1 MSVKILHKGL
11 ADSLQDN
18 GRYGYQHLGIPP
30 NGCMDNLSASLANY
44 ILQNNDNTPVI
55 ELHFPS
61 SKIQFLQDS
70 IICITGANFVPLVNE
85 KSIALHTPILVNKND
100 VLTMLQPLEGSV
112 AYLGIKGSYLAQDWL
127 NSHAYNGKRL
137 NTNDTLSFSSL
148 YPNDLNKVKNINEQL
163 NHTLIDKIQSNVF
176 SNNTPLRILPGPA
189 WKDLSQTALYDL
201 INASFTISG
210 QRNRMG
216 YHLSGPLLHLSK
228 PNTNLSSAVTMGTL
242 QLLPNGSI
250 IVLMA
255 DHQTIGGYANLG
267 QIILVDLP
275 RFAQMKSGVSFKF
288 KITNLETAQTLYKK
302 MYAPFKY

>member
-1 MSVKILHKGL
+1 
-11 ADSLQDN
+11 
-18 GRYGYQHLGIPP
+18 
-30 NGCMDNLSASLANY
+30 
-44 ILQNNDNTPVI
+44 
-55 ELHFPS
+55 
-61 SKIQFLQDS
+61 
-70 IICITGANFVPLVNE
+70 
-85 KSIALHTPILVNKND
+85 
-100 VLTMLQPLEGSV
+100 
-112 AYLGIKGSYLAQDWL
+112 
-127 NSHAYNGKRL
+127 
-137 NTNDTLSFSSL
+137 
-148 YPNDLNKVKNINEQL
+148 
-163 NHTLIDKIQSNVF
+163 
-176 SNNTPLRILPGPA
+176 
-189 WKDLSQTALYDL
+189 
-201 INASFTISG
+201 
-210 QRNRMG
+210 MG